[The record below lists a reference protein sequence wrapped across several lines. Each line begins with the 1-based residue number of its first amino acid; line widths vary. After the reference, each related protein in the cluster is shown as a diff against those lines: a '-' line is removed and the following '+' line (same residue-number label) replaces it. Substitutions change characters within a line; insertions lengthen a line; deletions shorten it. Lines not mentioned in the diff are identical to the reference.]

1 MISEAVIMFL
11 EAGIAEALAE
21 LRTISLQLQQLIEL
35 LNTDDQIK
43 GGQKW
48 KLIGESSEI
57 LTKLKKLLP

>member
-1 MISEAVIMFL
+1 MFL